1 MQVDCKKFFTLFKE
15 LVYHLIMDLK
25 ILLVEPNESVGDLI
39 YQNLVREFGA
49 KVTNLKLASEAV
61 ELLTKKEYFDLIVV
75 RNNSLETVDHPVEQI
90 AGLVLNAIYDQS
102 LKTPLIVIGEFEHTY
117 KKYAMVSD
125 RLRIEELN
133 RLVLKALNLKKE
145 DFVHMKLPDY
155 VPFPIKYFYL
165 MTVSPCDVYIRLVKK
180 SGDEYVKRL
189 HFGDNFTKDDLH
201 KYEDLGLTDFFI
213 LKEERELFMN
223 GLLTQSLKTLRAP
236 HTIDEALVMTG
247 DSFVISSDLIKSL
260 GISTTCVAMVEQT
273 VQQIRTQIVKSDKL
287 GALLKKLM
295 DDQLS
300 YSYRRSY
307 LICLISYTLLPKME
321 WGSAEQQVSLMEKI
335 SMVSFFHDIYLEDEK
350 LLKVMDND
358 SLKKANLT
366 PRERDAVL
374 NHANKAALLAQSYP
388 RLPQGVDLIIKQ
400 HHGVSNGV
408 GFPEFLT
415 TSISPM
421 AVFFIV
427 VEDFVTCVLEHSE
440 LDNFNTIVKYLKQKY
455 QLPTYRKIVTEIE
468 NRLTSKK

>member
-1 MQVDCKKFFTLFKE
+1 ME
-15 LVYHLIMDLK
+15 LK

-39 YQNLVREFGA
+39 YQNLMRVFGA
-49 KVTNLKLASEAV
+49 KVTNLKCAHQAI
-61 ELLTKKEYFDLIVV
+61 ELLNKAEYFDLIVV
-75 RNNSLETVDHPVEQI
+75 RNNSLETVDQPVEQI
-90 AGLVLNAIYDQS
+90 AALILNTIYDKS

-145 DFVHMKLPDY
+145 DFIHMKLPDY

-165 MTVSPCDVYIRLVKK
+165 MTISPCDVYIRLVKK
-180 SGDEYVKRL
+180 SGDDYVKRL
-189 HFGDNFTKDDLH
+189 HFGESFTKDDLH
-201 KYEDLGLTDFFI
+201 KYEDLGLTEFFI

-223 GLLTQSLKTLRAP
+223 GLLTQSLKNLRAP
-236 HTIDEALVMTG
+236 HTIDEAVVMTG

-273 VQQIRTQIVKSDKL
+273 VQQIRTQIIKSDKL
-287 GALLKKLM
+287 GGLLKKLM

-307 LICLISYTLLPKME
+307 LICLMSYTLLPKME
-321 WGSAEQQVSLMEKI
+321 WGSQEQQISIMEKI

-350 LLKVMDND
+350 LLKIMDLE
-358 SLKKANLT
+358 SLKKAQLNS
-366 PRERDAVL
+366 RERDAVM
-374 NHANKAALLAQSYP
+374 NHANKAALLAQTYP

-408 GFPEFLT
+408 GFPDVLT
-415 TSISPM
+415 SSISPM
-421 AVFFIV
+421 AIFFIV
-427 VEDFVTCVLEHSE
+427 VEDFVTCILDHND
-440 LDNFNTIVKYLKQKY
+440 LDNFVNILKYLKQKY
-455 QLPTYRKIVTEIE
+455 QLPSYRKIVAEIE
-468 NRLTSKK
+468 SVIIKK